1 MPVVSVSLGD
11 DDIENLDRIQ
21 KEYGLKGRSDAVRT
35 AVRMANSDLENLK
48 EMQGNVEGVL
58 ITVRSDHA
66 DPWLNLIQAR
76 HVGIVTTQLHS
87 HLQDRRC
94 LEVMILSGKAESV
107 RAMILEV
114 EGSGK
119 AEYVRFVQR

>member
-35 AVRMANSDLENLK
+35 ALRMATADLEGLK
-48 EMQGNVEGVL
+48 EMQGTVEGVL
-58 ITVRSDHA
+58 IVVRGDHA
-66 DPWLNLIQAR
+66 DPWLNLIQVR

-87 HLQDRRC
+87 HLKDHRC
-94 LEVMILSGKAESV
+94 LEVMILSGRADAV